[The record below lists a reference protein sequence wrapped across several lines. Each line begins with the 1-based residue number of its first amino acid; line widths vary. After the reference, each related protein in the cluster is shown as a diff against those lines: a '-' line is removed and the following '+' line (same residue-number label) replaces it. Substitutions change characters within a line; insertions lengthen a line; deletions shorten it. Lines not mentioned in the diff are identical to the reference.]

1 VILVAINLSYL
12 DLMRF
17 IWTNLELNLIFL
29 FFFFFEK
36 LVMLYRI
43 NYLDI
48 FIVWAHIEIC

>member
-29 FFFFFEK
+29 FFFFFF
-36 LVMLYRI
+36 LR
-43 NYLDI
+43 N
-48 FIVWAHIEIC
+48 